1 MAAKSDPECG
11 MIMTG
16 FGLIRKI
23 KSLICYHREKNDV
36 YKHKNSRTNFFT
48 VSATLL
54 YDLLSVSK
62 KKTPLVQNVKGRN

>member
-62 KKTPLVQNVKGRN
+62 KKNTISAECEG